1 MVQLYDEERDTHIG
15 DVSEE
20 QLQFLI
26 DQLEEEST
34 RDTDYY
40 ISAPTIDMLE
50 ENGADASLVKLLR
63 DARGGRDG
71 IEPRWKAG

>member
-1 MVQLYDEERDTHIG
+1 MIQLYDEERDTHIG

-40 ISAPTIDMLE
+40 SSAPTIDMLA

-63 DARGGRDG
+63 DALGGRDG
-71 IEPRWKAG
+71 FDLAWKAS

>member
-1 MVQLYDEERDTHIG
+1 MIQLYDEERETHIG

-40 ISAPTIDMLE
+40 ISAPTIDMLA

-63 DARGGRDG
+63 DALGGRDG
-71 IEPRWKAG
+71 FELGWKAG

>member
-1 MVQLYDEERDTHIG
+1 MIQLYDEERNTRIG
-15 DVSEE
+15 EVSEE

-40 ISAPTIDMLE
+40 ISAPTIDMLA

-63 DARGGRDG
+63 DALDGRDG
-71 IEPRWKAG
+71 FELGWKAG

>member
-1 MVQLYDEERDTHIG
+1 MIQLYDQERDRHIG
-15 DVSEE
+15 NVSEE

-40 ISAPTIDMLE
+40 ISQATIDMLE
-50 ENGADASLVKLLR
+50 ENGADSDLVELLR
-63 DARGGRDG
+63 SALDGRDG
-71 IEPRWKAG
+71 FELGWKAS

>member
-1 MVQLYDEERDTHIG
+1 MIQLYDEERNTHIG

-20 QLQFLI
+20 ELQFLI

-40 ISAPTIDMLE
+40 ISAPTIDMLA
-50 ENGADASLVKLLR
+50 ENGADARLVKLLR
-63 DARGGRDG
+63 DALGGRDG
-71 IEPRWKAG
+71 FELGWKAS